1 MSSMKDVIEELKRS
15 IIRLESDLD
24 DFESEVAEQEEEER
38 KSYLLMAKGFGA
50 GIPPKRKL
58 KLAAM
63 RLAIVIDRPA
73 DMSESDSVL
82 IALNRL
88 SERDFKD
95 PRERYR
101 LVP

>member
-1 MSSMKDVIEELKRS
+1 MEDVVIQP
-15 IIRLESDLD
+15 ESK
-24 DFESEVAEQEEEER
+24 AERVR

-58 KLAAM
+58 KLASM